1 MSSGGRGPFR
11 VGISPVRACST
22 LDLLMVGGVDGR
34 GDASVFSRA
43 TATASF
49 APSRGH

>member
-1 MSSGGRGPFR
+1 
-11 VGISPVRACST
+11 
-22 LDLLMVGGVDGR
+22 MVDGVDGR

-49 APSRGH
+49 APSRGR